1 MCNIDHE
8 PPFHDASAPRDWQPR
23 QLADTLAACYHA
35 LIGDRMGLK
44 MENIVPASRSAVGL
58 PVIANQNVSKK
69 LDYLNTCVT
78 VVIGILKLQVQMRA
92 PVL

>member
-1 MCNIDHE
+1 
-8 PPFHDASAPRDWQPR
+8 
-23 QLADTLAACYHA
+23 
-35 LIGDRMGLK
+35 MGLK